1 MEVGLGQG
9 YIVLDGNPAP
19 LPKKGAEPPNFQPM
33 SIVAKLLYVCIRI
46 PPFGMEVSLSL
57 GNIVL
62 DGDPAPRPPKK
73 GAQQSPISG
82 PCLLWPNGW
91 VDQDATW
98 YGSRPRSRSH
108 CTRRRAI
115 LRTPPVTRKRSTAAP
130 PLSAHVYCGHG
141 HPSQLLLSS
150 CLNITLAGASRPLS
164 VQLSLV

>member
-1 MEVGLGQG
+1 MGTQCLSQKGQSSTKFSAHVQTAAWIKMPLGTEVGLGLRD
-9 YIVLDGNPAP
+9 IVFDVDPATRR
-19 LPKKGAEPPNFQPM
+19 KRAEPPRQIF
-33 SIVAKLLYVCIRI
+33 
-46 PPFGMEVSLSL
+46 
-57 GNIVL
+57 
-62 DGDPAPRPPKK
+62 
-73 GAQQSPISG
+73 G

-91 VDQDATW
+91 MDENAAW